1 MQETSAVNNSSL
13 WRKTAALYGGIKRL
27 MDLGHLTCMT
37 RLEKQ
42 ITVFMSSPSLV
53 AWPAVTKA
61 WKKQKERQAS
71 DSRMEPKVISSAIQI
86 LNLHGKKEWQEHVLQ
101 PPLTTLFLSFH
112 KSVRSTEHALM
123 TTNINMNSPIQ
134 TTRLLVQ
141 HLFGLDKRQ
150 WNIEVIHF
158 QVHHDHKEKK
168 SHILAWICIL
178 YHVSWKLLPLTFNNA
193 WEKKKQT
200 FNRTT
205 NRQFILHSLKSFY
218 KSTKRNY
225 NTTSTSVPSLALP
238 KQSWQKGCVALYL
251 FLCKTPL
258 FQVCC
263 QGRWGFG
270 EAARCNS
277 EMLSAPPALCILKIV
292 SK

>member
-1 MQETSAVNNSSL
+1 
-13 WRKTAALYGGIKRL
+13 
-27 MDLGHLTCMT
+27 
-37 RLEKQ
+37 
-42 ITVFMSSPSLV
+42 
-53 AWPAVTKA
+53 
-61 WKKQKERQAS
+61 
-71 DSRMEPKVISSAIQI
+71 
-86 LNLHGKKEWQEHVLQ
+86 
-101 PPLTTLFLSFH
+101 
-112 KSVRSTEHALM
+112 M
-123 TTNINMNSPIQ
+123 TTNINMNSPTQ

-141 HLFGLDKRQ
+141 HLFGLDKRHVKHWSYSFPGSPWPQ
-150 WNIEVIHF
+150 G
-158 QVHHDHKEKK
+158 KKK
-168 SHILAWICIL
+168 SHILAWIVPHN
-178 YHVSWKLLPLTFNNA
+178 HVSWKLKLLPLTSNNA
-193 WEKKKQT
+193 WEKEKQT

-277 EMLSAPPALCILKIV
+277 EMLSAPPASCILKIV